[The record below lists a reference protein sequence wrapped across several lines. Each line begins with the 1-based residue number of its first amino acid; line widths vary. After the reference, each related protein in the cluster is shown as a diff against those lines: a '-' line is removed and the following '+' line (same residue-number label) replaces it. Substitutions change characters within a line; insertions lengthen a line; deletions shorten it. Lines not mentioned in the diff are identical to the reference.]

1 MPDDTAEG
9 KTHATRALIE
19 LRRRILGGELVG
31 GTRLYEAALAGTLRI
46 SRTPVREALA
56 RLAEDGL
63 LDRAKGGYVVRTF
76 QHSDV
81 ADAIEL
87 RGVLEGTAA
96 RLAAERGADPERLDR
111 MRAINATLDACLDDG
126 SDIDLDGYAAANSD
140 FHLELATLA
149 GSALLAREL
158 ERVCRLPF
166 AAPSAFLPDKQ
177 QSATRRRSLHVAHAQ
192 HRAIVEAIAGREG
205 TRAEHLAREHARLAR
220 DDMEYIL
227 RERRGPLSGV
237 ALVID

>member
-1 MPDDTAEG
+1 MPDTAEG

-19 LRRRILGGELVG
+19 LRRRVLGGELAG
-31 GTRLYEAALAGTLRI
+31 GTRLYEAALAATLQI

-76 QHSDV
+76 QPSDV
-81 ADAIEL
+81 VDAIEL

-111 MRAINATLDACLDDG
+111 MRAIVTTLDACLG
-126 SDIDLDGYAAANSD
+126 AGGDIDFEGYAAHNAG
-140 FHLELATLA
+140 FHLELAGLP
-149 GSALLAREL
+149 GSPLLEREL

-166 AAPSAFLPDKQ
+166 AAPSAFLPDKEQ
-177 QSATRRRSLHVAHAQ
+177 FATRRRSLGIAQAQ

-227 RERRGPLSGV
+227 RERRSPHAGV
-237 ALVID
+237 ALVLD